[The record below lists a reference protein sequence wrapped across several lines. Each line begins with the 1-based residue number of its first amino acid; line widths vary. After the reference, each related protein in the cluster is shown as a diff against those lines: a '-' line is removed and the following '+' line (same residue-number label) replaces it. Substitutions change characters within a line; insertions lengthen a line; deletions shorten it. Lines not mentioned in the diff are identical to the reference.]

1 MIKAVKRLRSI
12 RLPAYLKARNLKI
25 GLVIGALWGLL
36 STVAFVTVGMFGDES
51 HSYHWLFRIFR
62 DSVYTLWFK
71 TLFLPFLLSLEAGFA
86 FAFFGS
92 TPVGAAIGAAVGA
105 VVSVINYVIRKTR

>member
-1 MIKAVKRLRSI
+1 MGPPLNSGI
-12 RLPAYLKARNLKI
+12 RHRGNVWRREPFLPLAFPNL
-25 GLVIGALWGLL
+25 
-36 STVAFVTVGMFGDES
+36 
-51 HSYHWLFRIFR
+51 R